1 MSLRSAVGG
10 EAIANLLWISIRKH
24 RFIIVK
30 KHDYAVYILT
40 NKNNRVLYVGVTSEL
55 VGRVYDHKH
64 KKYKGFT
71 SRYSCTKL
79 GYFEEFQWIHDA
91 IDREKQLKAGSR
103 QKKVDLIISMN
114 PLWADLSDGWY
125 E

>member
-1 MSLRSAVGG
+1 M
-10 EAIANLLWISIRKH
+10 
-24 RFIIVK
+24 K

-40 NKNNRVLYVGVTSEL
+40 NKNNRVLYVGVTSDL

-64 KKYKGFT
+64 GKYKGFT
-71 SRYSCTKL
+71 SRYGCSKL
-79 GYFEEFQWIHDA
+79 VYFEEFQWIHDG

-103 QKKVDLIISMN
+103 QKKIDLINSTN
-114 PLWADLSDGWY
+114 AVWADLSDGWY